1 MTGAVKRRAYTS
13 ATRQRQ
19 AERTRGTVLAA
30 ARTLFVERGYA
41 GTTMAAV
48 AAQAG
53 VALDTVY
60 ASVGRKPELFRL
72 LLETAISGRDEA
84 VPPQDREYV
93 KAIVLAGAASEKIR
107 LYAAATTRIQAGM
120 APLVVVLQAAA
131 AEPGLAALA
140 REIAE
145 RRAANMHLYAAD
157 LASTGELR
165 PGLTVDEVA
174 DVVWSM
180 SASEYYLL
188 LVQQRGWSPE
198 RFERWLAEAWC
209 RLFLA

>member
-84 VPPQDREYV
+84 VAPQDRDYV

-145 RRAANMHLYAAD
+145 RRAANMRLYAAD

-165 PGLTVDEVA
+165 PGLAVDEVA

-180 SASEYYLL
+180 SSSDYYLL

>member
-1 MTGAVKRRAYTS
+1 
-13 ATRQRQ
+13 
-19 AERTRGTVLAA
+19 
-30 ARTLFVERGYA
+30 
-41 GTTMAAV
+41 
-48 AAQAG
+48 
-53 VALDTVY
+53 
-60 ASVGRKPELFRL
+60 
-72 LLETAISGRDEA
+72 
-84 VPPQDREYV
+84 
-93 KAIVLAGAASEKIR
+93 
-107 LYAAATTRIQAGM
+107 M

-180 SASEYYLL
+180 NSSEYYLL